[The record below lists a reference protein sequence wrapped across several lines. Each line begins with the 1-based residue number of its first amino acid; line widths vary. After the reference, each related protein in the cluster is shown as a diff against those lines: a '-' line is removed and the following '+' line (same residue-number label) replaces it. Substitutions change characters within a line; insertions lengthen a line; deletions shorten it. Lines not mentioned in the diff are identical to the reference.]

1 MEEVNLKDLFSYF
14 INKIGLIIIT
24 TLVVVLLG
32 CLYALYIQ
40 KPMYQSST
48 TIVLVGDNENVTGN
62 MGITSNDIA
71 LNQKLVATYRE
82 IMKSRLV
89 LNQVINNLDLDS
101 SYNELKNQIS
111 VTNEKDTEL
120 IRISVDNLDSRKAK
134 EIANEIARVFSN
146 EIVEIY
152 SIKNVSVID
161 YAEEMEKPY
170 NVNVLKQTVLSG
182 LIGAILS
189 CGIVFIMFYFDTT
202 IKNTSEIEEKL
213 GLPVLGTVPMN
224 GRKGGKK

>member
-14 INKIGLIIIT
+14 INKIGLVIIT

-32 CLYALYIQ
+32 CLYSLYIQ

-48 TIVLVGDNENVTGN
+48 TIVLVGDNENVNGN
-62 MGITSNDIA
+62 IGITSNDIT

-82 IMKSRLV
+82 IIKSRLV
-89 LNQVINNLDLDS
+89 LNQVINNLNLDS

-111 VTNEKDTEL
+111 VTNETDTEL
-120 IRISVDNLDSRKAK
+120 IRISVDDLDSRKAK

-146 EIVEIY
+146 EIVDIY

-182 LIGAILS
+182 LIGVILS
-189 CGIVFIMFYFDTT
+189 CGIVFVMFYFDTT
-202 IKNTSEIEEKL
+202 IKSVEEIEEKL
-213 GLPVLGTVPMN
+213 GLPVLGAIPMN
-224 GRKGGKK
+224 GRKGGRK